1 MHHCVCLYVDVCLC
15 WGESL
20 VPKKGTFA
28 ELVDVCTVPFSHFPF
43 HPLPFPP
50 LPSPSPSPPLPS
62 SQLKKL
68 NLQQLEEHMHQLD
81 NHLDQELE
89 SLRQRYHSKREPI
102 LAAMD
107 AKKRQTR
114 M

>member
-1 MHHCVCLYVDVCLC
+1 M
-15 WGESL
+15 
-20 VPKKGTFA
+20 F
-28 ELVDVCTVPFSHFPF
+28 ELIRLLSS
-43 HPLPFPP
+43 PP
-50 LPSPSPSPPLPS
+50 LPSPP
-62 SQLKKL
+62 QLKKL
-68 NLQQLEEHMHQLD
+68 NLQQLEEHMLQLD

-107 AKKRQTR
+107 AKKRQQSTR

>member
-1 MHHCVCLYVDVCLC
+1 MDVVRVDVV
-15 WGESL
+15 G
-20 VPKKGTFA
+20 
-28 ELVDVCTVPFSHFPF
+28 VDVVGVWTWCFCTGEPANIVTYVRSIVYTPSNLYTHC
-43 HPLPFPP
+43 
-50 LPSPSPSPPLPS
+50 PSPIPH
-62 SQLKKL
+62 QLKKL
-68 NLQQLEEHMHQLD
+68 NLQQLEEHMLQLD

-107 AKKRQTR
+107 AKKRQQTR